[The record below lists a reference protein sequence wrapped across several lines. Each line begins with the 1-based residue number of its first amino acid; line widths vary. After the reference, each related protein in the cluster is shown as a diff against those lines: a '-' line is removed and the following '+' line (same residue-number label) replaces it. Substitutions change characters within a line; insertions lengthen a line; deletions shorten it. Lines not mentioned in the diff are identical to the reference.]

1 MCYYIAR
8 KVAVLSMRPDLPV
21 AEPVIATAQEPA
33 ISCKHERVSKRGES
47 RRLKRR
53 LRLPALAVVAMSALP
68 LRAEPAGPPVPTA
81 TKDSPA
87 QQAMLDYKRNF
98 GPVPLPAPCQRPK
111 DNEVIVCG
119 VGGRGGSPDRLPLPA
134 ERGPPDHP
142 RLAVGE
148 VRPDMSA
155 PPGMSSCASQ
165 DPGTRC
171 GGSVDLIGAAIAGVR
186 LVRALVDRDSIEK

>member
-1 MCYYIAR
+1 MGDR
-8 KVAVLSMRPDLPV
+8 D
-21 AEPVIATAQEPA
+21 
-33 ISCKHERVSKRGES
+33 ES
-47 RRLKRR
+47 RRFVWAHKLA
-53 LRLPALAVVAMSALP
+53 ALALAAMITPPSA
-68 LRAEPAGPPVPTA
+68 AEPAGPPAPTA
-81 TKDSPA
+81 ARNSSA

-119 VGGRGGSPDRLPLPA
+119 VGGRGGSPDRLPLPD

-171 GGSVDLIGAAIAGVR
+171 GGSVNLIGAAIAGVR